1 MAVQTR
7 LGAVAPLREYA
18 EGCLHILL
26 VRAPSLAAQIIL
38 NQIMADNEVA
48 TKAPESDAHESFVPG
63 DTKAQ
68 EGPSMGVGQN
78 LTIEAIN
85 C

>member
-1 MAVQTR
+1 MPRV
-7 LGAVAPLREYA
+7 

-26 VRAPSLAAQIIL
+26 VRTAAQIIL